1 MSSFD
6 NVTLLYAHP
15 HISIYVE
22 DNTGY
27 SEEEVENSAK
37 DFNGIQV
44 GFFGKGRDNVLLYC
58 QSKEAYLNEYGN
70 PNYKLYGQAGYN
82 AYNALEPGYAGM
94 YIMRLMPDNAT
105 YSNTVIM
112 AKYKLVDDTTINPP
126 VIGNDVMELIGT
138 NPIAEMIPEADENGI
153 TDGSTVFELYGKVVS
168 GLTGDFNIDGL
179 FSHITPEWLNGQNVG
194 NFTIA
199 TVKIPV
205 PTGVIIADEVTITQT
220 NAALKKFYAD
230 AGLDPE
236 HIVANADAVTATKTK
251 TYPSET
257 VLEGNNYITFSFLV
271 SENDTTHID
280 IAWNGIDITALVVK
294 TNGLTFVD
302 EIVEEEA
309 VKKFGISWEAIT
321 IEGMNSV
328 DKLKSEIANLYNED
342 PDEEGFYRV
351 PLMAFWALG
360 RGSYGGNI
368 RIKFADANEYNGAT
382 DPTTRTY
389 QVDVMENTSTGLTVL
404 EKIYGML
411 DEDAFDQD
419 YDNGPSLFISDLI
432 NDPDGGSAKIGMYFN
447 VPAYNHMVK
456 LHNSIAEDESE
467 KVGVDTFDA
476 IFGINVDG
484 TENTNIVFL
493 GNSEDDAYVNLI
505 AADGF
510 ALGSGNDGDFDTS
523 THTEEEIEA
532 AREELLIRAFEG
544 KLDKRIRSRYS
555 APADFCLDANFSDN
569 VKCAMG
575 AFAQYRLYDCMT
587 YLDTKLLTTATEV
600 INYLKS
606 LNKIHGNN
614 IVKECHCYEYRDR
627 AFTGKSCKM
636 TITHWFAKAFV
647 NHVSLY
653 GIGDPFARERARIS
667 NSSDFISGSF
677 LPVID
682 PDDHDVKKEI
692 YKYGA
697 NCYETVKFN
706 VFQRSSAITSY
717 KVNSDRREEFNEY
730 IAQRAIRLAHDLLA
744 SKIYRIAEE
753 DDRAKFTEAAQ
764 RVIKQQL
771 AGLVKTCSVKFEMSK
786 ADQKKNILRIVLRL
800 SFFTVA
806 KYGICEVYLDP
817 RVVED
822 SVAA

>member
-1 MSSFD
+1 MGSFD
-6 NVTLLYAHP
+6 NVTLLYSHP

-27 SEEEVENSAK
+27 TEDEVENSAK

-58 QSKEAYLNEYGN
+58 QSTEAYLNEYGN

-94 YIMRLMPDNAT
+94 YIMRLMPENAT

-138 NPIAEMIPEADENGI
+138 NPITELIPEADENGV
-153 TDGSTVFELYGKVVS
+153 TDGATVFSLSGKVVS
-168 GLTGDFNIDGL
+168 GLTGDSNIDGL

-205 PTGVIIADEVTITQT
+205 PTGVIVADDVTIAQT
-220 NAALKKFYAD
+220 NTALKKFYAD
-230 AGLDPE
+230 AGIDSE

-251 TYPSET
+251 TYSSET
-257 VLEGNNYITFSFLV
+257 VLEGNNYITFCFLV
-271 SENDTTHID
+271 AENDTTYID
-280 IAWNGIDITALVVK
+280 IAWNGIDSTSVIVK
-294 TNGLTFVD
+294 TDGLKFVD
-302 EIVEEEA
+302 EVVEEEA
-309 VKKFGISWEAIT
+309 TQKLGIAWEAVT
-321 IEGMNSV
+321 IENVNSV
-328 DKLKSEIANLYNED
+328 DKLKAEIANLYNED
-342 PDEEGFYRV
+342 PDAEGFYRV
-351 PLMAFWALG
+351 PLMAFWSLG
-360 RGSYGGNI
+360 RGSYGGNL
-368 RIKFADANEYNGAT
+368 RVKFADANEYNGAT

-389 QVDVMENTSTGLTVL
+389 QVTVMENTTSGLAEL
-404 EKIYGML
+404 EYIYGML

-419 YDNGPSLFISDLI
+419 YEEGPSLFIPDLI

-447 VPAYNHMVK
+447 VPAYENIIE
-456 LHNSIAEDESE
+456 LHNSIVEDEAD
-467 KVGVDTFDA
+467 KMNVDTFDA
-476 IFGINVDG
+476 ILGLDIVG
-484 TENTNIVFL
+484 AENDNIVFL
-493 GNSEDDAYVNLI
+493 DNSEDSAYVNLLS
-505 AADGF
+505 ADGF
-510 ALGSGNDGDFDTS
+510 PLGSGSDGDFDTS
-523 THTEEEIEA
+523 VHTEEEIEA
-532 AREELLIRAFEG
+532 AREELLISAFEG
-544 KLDKRIRSRYS
+544 TIDKRIRSRYS

-587 YLDTKLLTTATEV
+587 YLDTKLLVTPTEV

-606 LNKIHGNN
+606 LNKINGNN
-614 IVKECHCYEYRDR
+614 IVKECHCYDYKDR
-627 AFTGKSCKM
+627 LFTGKSCKM

-653 GIGDPFARERARIS
+653 GIGEPFARERAKIS

-682 PDDHDVKKEI
+682 PDEHDIKKEI

-717 KVNSDRREEFNEY
+717 KANSDRCEEFNEY
-730 IAQRAIRLAHDLLA
+730 ITHRAIRIAHDLLA
-744 SKIYRIAEE
+744 SKLYKIAEE
-753 DDRAKFTEAAQ
+753 DDRKRFTEEAE
-764 RVIKQQL
+764 RVIKFKL
-771 AGLVKTCSVKFEMSK
+771 AGLVKTCSVEFKMSK
-786 ADQKKNILRIVLRL
+786 SDMKKNILRIVLRL
-800 SFFTVA
+800 SFYTVA

-817 RVVED
+817 RVVEE